1 MEAKLNPEWDGTSEY
16 VPRSERKEWSPI
28 GLLGKLYTRKDQVI
42 GSNWIKLSD
51 INDNIARY
59 LVRQY
64 AITKEEKYSFL
75 KNFET
80 NFKISSNLSEI

>member
-51 INDNIARY
+51 VNDNIARY
-59 LVRQY
+59 LVR
-64 AITKEEKYSFL
+64 
-75 KNFET
+75 
-80 NFKISSNLSEI
+80 

>member
-42 GSNWIKLSD
+42 GSNWIIL
-51 INDNIARY
+51 
-59 LVRQY
+59 
-64 AITKEEKYSFL
+64 
-75 KNFET
+75 
-80 NFKISSNLSEI
+80 